1 MRVGHKKQYVIA
13 IYYYLKYFISLY
25 ELFTHKLYILSF
37 NFVAM
42 FESFFYKVG
51 KYVRKNKKKVLV
63 FWIILFVLM
72 AYPATLI
79 FSDTSYN
86 LTNSLVTKDSQS
98 SKANDILTSQF
109 NGSSSDLS
117 IIIVSN
123 NTPINN
129 LTISRDMMAFQH
141 SMDSYLKSINV
152 GYNRTTSVFTIEN
165 ETLMSYSN
173 STYKLENGTNSLI
186 KYIIYLNVTEHDN
199 VTKGVGT
206 LVTNSTLVDLLGEL
220 GFTNYSNIA
229 SFVTYV
235 YDHNSTLINSTA
247 RENYVVSLVNT
258 SQIALINNAKPLANP
273 LIKINTPYFSNYLYS
288 LYNNNGKDY
297 SAFVSNIINNTTYNK
312 YPVLPS
318 SYSSSSLI
326 NHGNSTMIMIFSYK
340 TNITTA
346 QQSHINSI
354 EKTYSSKISSSSF
367 YLAGSTVA
375 NNQLADESIHGMIV
389 ALIIGIIVSIFI
401 VGLYFRSPLTA
412 FLPFLIFVFSAVI
425 SAGIN
430 GLLYKYIFHTTI
442 SFITPTLLLI
452 LILGIGSDYSVYIL
466 SRFRSELRAKNK
478 DAIPESS
485 KWAGHAVFTSGTTV
499 AISYIVLWISK
510 IPIFSDAGL
519 TNAIAAVVTIIIA
532 NTLLIAILAQWGKKA
547 YWPAKIKEN
556 QKLPFEKSM
565 EKVAHVA
572 LNNKKKIL
580 VIFIV
585 ITMGALFIYSTTP
598 TNMDVFELIPA
609 SSGVQATT
617 VINSSLGYDLF
628 DPAYVMINFTSPI
641 MTVNS
646 TGAIHFNSTEYN
658 QTLDM
663 EDNLVASPDVHSIS
677 GPGYPYEQRV
687 NYTDLVSP
695 SSLYRNQYINQTAT
709 YIGHNHKSVEIVV
722 YLSNVAW
729 SNPSANFVNKM
740 PSIVK
745 GSGDY
750 TAYVGGTTEYL
761 NNAYSFTSH
770 SFDNMVPLVGIAIFI
785 ILLIQLASALTPVRL
800 ILMVMAAVM
809 MALSLTYIIF
819 YYLLHLPVIIFL
831 PLFVFITL
839 LAVGLDYDI
848 FMITKAQENIGKGMN
863 TADAVK
869 NSIIENGGVII
880 TLGSLLFATFGA
892 LYFSGLGIIEEI
904 GVGLALGVLIDTFV
918 SWMFFVPV
926 IMTIMDKY
934 NWWPSKIVKDSP
946 KEK

>member
-1 MRVGHKKQYVIA
+1 
-13 IYYYLKYFISLY
+13 
-25 ELFTHKLYILSF
+25 
-37 NFVAM
+37 M

-51 KYVRKNKKKVLV
+51 KYVKKNKKKVLV
-63 FWIILFVLM
+63 FWIVLFILL

-86 LTNSLVTKDSQS
+86 LTNSLVTKNSQS

-109 NGSSSDLS
+109 NSSSSDPS

-123 NTPINN
+123 NTPIDN
-129 LTISRDMMAFQH
+129 LTISREMLAFQH
-141 SMDSYLKSINV
+141 SMDSYLKGINV
-152 GYNRTTSVFTIEN
+152 GYNSTTSIFTVEN
-165 ETLMSYSN
+165 KTLMSYSN
-173 STYKLENGTNSLI
+173 STYKLENGTGAMINYVL
-186 KYIIYLNVTEHDN
+186 YL
-199 VTKGVGT
+199 K
-206 LVTNSTLVDLLGEL
+206 SQ
-220 GFTNYSNIA
+220 NYSNTSAVQTLSANTTFRGLLEELDFTNNTEI
-229 SFVTYV
+229 SHFVNHV
-235 YDHNSTLINSTA
+235 YNNNVTLNTTNGKENYTIKLVNSSQIYLIND
-247 RENYVVSLVNT
+247 
-258 SQIALINNAKPLANP
+258 AKPLANP
-273 LIKINTPYFSNYLYS
+273 LIKINTPYFSKYLYS
-288 LYNNNGKDY
+288 LYNNSGNDY
-297 SAFVSNIINNTTYNK
+297 SAFVSGIINNTTFNK

-318 SYSSSSLI
+318 SYSSSSLM
-326 NHGNSTMIMIFSYK
+326 NNGNSTLLMIFSYK
-340 TNITTA
+340 TNITAA
-346 QQSHINSI
+346 QQAHINSI
-354 EKTYSSKISSSSF
+354 EKSYSSKISQSSF
-367 YLAGSTVA
+367 YLAGSTVS
-375 NNQLADESIHGMIV
+375 NNQLANESLHGMII
-389 ALIIGIIVSIFI
+389 ALVIGIIVSIII
-401 VGLYFRSPLTA
+401 VGLFFRSPLAA
-412 FLPFLIFVFSAVI
+412 FLPFLIFVFSSVI
-425 SAGIN
+425 AAGIN
-430 GLLYKYIFHTTI
+430 GLLYKYVFHTTI

-452 LILGIGSDYSVYIL
+452 LILGIASDYSVYIL
-466 SRFRSELRAKNK
+466 ARFRSELRAKNK
-478 DAIPESS
+478 NAIPESS

-499 AISYIVLWISK
+499 AISYLILWISN

-532 NTLLIAILAQWGKKA
+532 NTFLIAILAQWGKKA

-565 EKVAHVA
+565 EKIAHVA
-572 LNNKKKIL
+572 LNNKKKIMVIL
-580 VIFIV
+580 VIV
-585 ITMGALFIYSTTP
+585 TLGALFIYSTTP

-609 SSGVQATT
+609 SSGVQATS

-628 DPAYVMINFTSPI
+628 DPAYVMVNFTSPI
-641 MTVNS
+641 MTGNS
-646 TGAIHFNSTEYN
+646 TTGIHFNSTEYN
-658 QTLDM
+658 QTLAM
-663 EDNLVASPDVHSIS
+663 EDNLSASPDVHSIS
-677 GPGYPYEQRV
+677 GPGYPYGNKV
-687 NYTDLVSP
+687 NYTVLC
-695 SSLYRNQYINQTAT
+695 SSNNIYRSEYINQTAS
-709 YIGHNHKSVEIVV
+709 YIGHNNRAVEIVV

-729 SNPSANFVNKM
+729 SNPSTNYVNKM

-770 SFDNMVPLVGIAIFI
+770 SFNNMVPLLGITIFI

-800 ILMVMAAVM
+800 ILMVMAAVV

-848 FMITKAQENIGKGMN
+848 FMITKVQENITKGMD
-863 TADAVK
+863 TSEAVK

-880 TLGSLLFATFGA
+880 TLGALLFATFGA
-892 LYFSGLGIIEEI
+892 LYFSGMGIIEEI

-926 IMTIMDKY
+926 IMTVMDKY
-934 NWWPSKIVKDSP
+934 NWWPSKIARDAP

>member
-1 MRVGHKKQYVIA
+1 
-13 IYYYLKYFISLY
+13 
-25 ELFTHKLYILSF
+25 
-37 NFVAM
+37 M

-51 KYVRKNKKKVLV
+51 RYVKKNKKKVLV
-63 FWIILFVLM
+63 FWIILFLLM

-86 LTNSLVTKDSQS
+86 LTNSLVTKNSQS
-98 SKANDILTSQF
+98 SKANDILSAQF
-109 NGSSSDLS
+109 NGSSSDPS

-123 NTPINN
+123 NTPIDN

-152 GYNRTTSVFTIEN
+152 GYNSTTSIFTVEN
-165 ETLMSYSN
+165 KTLMGYSN
-173 STYKLENGTNSLI
+173 STYKLENGTSGLI
-186 KYIIYLNVTEHDN
+186 EYTLLLKEQGYNESYAITNITRTSPEH
-199 VTKGVGT
+199 
-206 LVTNSTLVDLLGEL
+206 STFDDLLGEL
-220 GFTNYSNIA
+220 NLTHGNGVPD
-229 SFVTYV
+229 FVSYV
-235 YDHNSTLINSTA
+235 YNDISAPNNYTGI
-247 RENYVVSLVNT
+247 ENYVVSLVNS
-258 SQIALINNAKPLANP
+258 SQIYLINNAKPLANP
-273 LIKINTPYFSNYLYS
+273 LIQINTPYYSNYLYS
-288 LYNNNGKDY
+288 LYNNSGKKY

-312 YPVLPS
+312 FPVLPS
-318 SYSSSSLI
+318 SYGSSSLM
-326 NHGNSTMIMIFSYK
+326 NQKNSTLIMIFSYK
-340 TNITTA
+340 TNITAA

-375 NNQLADESIHGMIV
+375 NNQLATESLHGMIV
-389 ALIIGIIVSIFI
+389 ALIIGIIVSIII
-401 VGLYFRSPLTA
+401 VGLFFRSPVTA

-452 LILGIGSDYSVYIL
+452 LILGIASDYSVYIL

-478 DAIPESS
+478 DAIPESA

-499 AISYIVLWISK
+499 ALSYIILWISN

-532 NTLLIAILAQWGKKA
+532 NTLLIAILAQWGKKT

-572 LNNKKKIL
+572 LNNRKKII
-580 VIFIV
+580 VIFVIV
-585 ITMGALFIYSTTP
+585 ALGALFLYSTTP

-609 SSGVQATT
+609 SSGVQATS

-628 DPAYVMINFTSPI
+628 DPAYVMVNFTSPI
-641 MTVNS
+641 MTVNNT
-646 TGAIHFNSTEYN
+646 TGAITFNSTEYN
-658 QTLDM
+658 QTLAM
-663 EDNLVASPDVHSIS
+663 EDKLAASPYVHSIS
-677 GPGYPYEQRV
+677 GPGYPYEKKV
-687 NYTDLVSP
+687 NYTDLVSSLVY
-695 SSLYRNQYINQTAT
+695 SSQYLNQTAT

-729 SNPSANFVNKM
+729 SNPSTNYVNKM
-740 PSIVK
+740 PSIVN
-745 GSGDY
+745 GSGNY

-770 SFDNMVPLVGIAIFI
+770 SFNNMVPLLGITIFI

-809 MALSLTYIIF
+809 LALSLTYIIF

-848 FMITKAQENIGKGMN
+848 FMITKVQENISKGMN
-863 TADAVK
+863 TAEAVK
-869 NSIIENGGVII
+869 DSIVENGGVII
-880 TLGSLLFATFGA
+880 TLGLLLFATFGA

-918 SWMFFVPV
+918 SWMFFVPA
-926 IMTIMDKY
+926 IMTVMDKY
-934 NWWPSKIVKDSP
+934 NWWPSRIGKDLP